1 MDSLNPQAFSVGCSF
16 ATDGARSR
24 SASRLGQ
31 VAPLVLLLW
40 IVSAPTLAVADV
52 VVLKNGDRVTGT
64 ISKMEDEQLEIDTDY
79 AGKISIGWGNI
90 QGLRSDRPLKLTF
103 FASSPIPEGLGIRE
117 GDRVTVTGL
126 DADGPIP
133 LSDIK
138 AVNVSDLYHRGN
150 INLGGNVA
158 HGNSS
163 TQALNV
169 AASYVLRQEWH
180 RLQMDGK
187 FNRGEGNGELT
198 AQNGAL
204 STKYDYLFT
213 RQVFVSGQQ
222 LFENDRFQN
231 LGLRSTTAVTLGY
244 DIYDHHSSTL
254 SLGAGPSLVYQ
265 DFTTSPGTVTPAV
278 TWFVRWYQEFRGGDV
293 ILFHHHQGFQDFEHG
308 EAFRLNADQGIR
320 VKVYG
325 DVALNFEYDVR
336 FNTKPDPGRKTVDT
350 TAIFGVS
357 YSFGN

>member
-1 MDSLNPQAFSVGCSF
+1 MNPQSLSVGCSF
-16 ATDGARSR
+16 AADGVHSK
-24 SASRLGQ
+24 SASHLRQ

-40 IVSAPTLAVADV
+40 VVSFPTLAVADV
-52 VVLKNGDRVTGT
+52 VVLKNGDRITGT
-64 ISKMEDEQLEIDTDY
+64 IFRMENEQLEIDTDY
-79 AGKISIGWGNI
+79 AGRISIGWGEV
-90 QGLRSDRPLKLTF
+90 QSLRSDRPLKLTF
-103 FASSPIPEGLGIRE
+103 FASSPIPEGLGNRD
-117 GDRVTVTGL
+117 GDRVIVTAL
-126 DADGPIP
+126 DAGGQIP
-133 LSDIK
+133 LKDVK

-158 HGNSS
+158 SGNSN
-163 TQALNV
+163 TQALNA
-169 AASYVLRQEWH
+169 AASYSLRREWH
-180 RLQMDGK
+180 RLQIDGK
-187 FNRGEGNGELT
+187 FNRGEGNGQLT
-198 AQNGAL
+198 AQNGAI

-222 LFENDRFQN
+222 LLENDRFQN
-231 LGLRSTTAVTLGY
+231 LGLRSTTSVTLGY

-254 SLGAGPSLVYQ
+254 SLGAGPSLVYE
-265 DFTTSPGTVTPAV
+265 DFTTSPATVTPSV

-293 ILFHHHQGFQDFEHG
+293 TLFHHHQGFQDFEHG

-336 FNTKPDPGRKTVDT
+336 FNTKPDAGRKTVDT
-350 TAIFGVS
+350 TAIFGLS